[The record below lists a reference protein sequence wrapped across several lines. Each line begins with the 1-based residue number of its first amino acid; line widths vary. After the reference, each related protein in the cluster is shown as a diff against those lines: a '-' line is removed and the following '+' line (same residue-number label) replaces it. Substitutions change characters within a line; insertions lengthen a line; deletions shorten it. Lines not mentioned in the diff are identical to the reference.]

1 LITDGKRL
9 EDIIKE
15 QSVLARKNNIS
26 IIESEDMIIFEFD
39 AFLNNL
45 SKVLKEEKE
54 EQAKA
59 LASKRR

>member
-1 LITDGKRL
+1 L

-15 QSVLARKNNIS
+15 QAVLARKGHIS
-26 IIESEDMIIFEFD
+26 ITETENMIIFEFD

-45 SKVLKEEKE
+45 SKTIKEEQQ

-59 LASKRR
+59 LNSKR